1 MKQQVVA
8 VGFEAY
14 GKRFMQLEDGTRIDL
29 SSQEYKK
36 VKQKLSGKQ
45 KYYHEVNLK
54 EVAE

>member
-1 MKQQVVA
+1 MKQQVVG
-8 VGFEAY
+8 VGFDADR
-14 GKRFMQLEDGTRIDL
+14 KRFMQLEDGNRVYL

>member
-1 MKQQVVA
+1 MKQQVVG
-8 VGFEAY
+8 VGFDADR
-14 GKRFMQLEDGTRIDL
+14 KRFMQLEGGDRVYL

>member
-45 KYYHEVNLK
+45 KYYYEVNSK
-54 EVAE
+54 EVEE